1 MTSTYTQC
9 RLRSDNTEKTA
20 WIPTRYAEAGS
31 VVEIGKR
38 LQGRLWQVISRG
50 ATLDAEYVE
59 EHERDYRT
67 QRQASDI

>member
-1 MTSTYTQC
+1 MTDTYTQC
-9 RLRSDNTEKTA
+9 RLRSDTTEKTA
-20 WIPTRYAEAGS
+20 WIPTRYAKAGS

-38 LQGRLWQVISRG
+38 FQGRLWQVVSCG

-67 QRQASDI
+67 QREASDV